1 MMLLFLSLGV
11 SLLLTL
17 LFELG
22 FALLWSIRTPAL
34 RRGRE
39 LTIVALVNI
48 LTNPAVVLLANYAQ
62 ARHPGY
68 PLGFVLLLEIGA
80 VLVEWFCYRACSE
93 ALRHP
98 FLFSL
103 CANLFSVL
111 AGFALAALL

>member
-1 MMLLFLSLGV
+1 MMLLLISLGI

-17 LFELG
+17 ILEFG

-48 LTNPAVVLLANYAQ
+48 LTNPVVVLLANYALS
-62 ARHPGY
+62 RHSGY
-68 PLGFVLLLEIGA
+68 PYGFVVLLEIGA
-80 VLVEWFCYRACSE
+80 ILVEWVCYRACSE
-93 ALRHP
+93 ALRRP

-111 AGFALAALL
+111 MGFALTALL